1 MKTLFLDVD
10 GTLIDSFPGIRE
22 SFLHGLTT
30 VGWPIPSEAR
40 IAQIPGPPME
50 ETFRTLGMPQ
60 EMVTQ
65 ALSAYLEHHATTG
78 RSNSQPYSG
87 MRELLAHWK
96 QQGFRLCTATSKGED
111 FARQSLSEFDMIGY
125 FDFIGA
131 AQEDGPRR
139 TKSAVISHVLDSVG
153 LNGQES
159 EILMVGDRSHD
170 IEGAAGF
177 GIDTVAVTW
186 GYGTPEEHA
195 VARFIATDPVAL
207 DAVVQDWNSPSPAN
221 RNLYR

>member
-22 SFLHGLTT
+22 SFLHGLAT

-40 IAQIPGPPME
+40 ISLIPGPPME
-50 ETFRTLGMPQ
+50 ETFRTLGMPP
-60 EMVTQ
+60 ETVTR
-65 ALSAYLEHHATTG
+65 ALAAYLEHHAARG
-78 RSNSQPYSG
+78 WSNSQPFSG

-96 QQGFRLCTATSKGED
+96 QQGFRLCTATSKGEG
-111 FARQSLSEFDMIGY
+111 FARQSLSEFGMIGY

-139 TKSAVISHVLDSVG
+139 TKAAVISHVLDSVG
-153 LNGQES
+153 LHNQES
-159 EILMVGDRSHD
+159 EILMIGDRSHD
-170 IEGAAGF
+170 IEGAATF
-177 GIDTVAVTW
+177 GIDTAAVTW

-195 VARFIATDPVAL
+195 VARFIASDPAAL
-207 DAVVQDWNSPSPAN
+207 NAVVQDWSTT
-221 RNLYR
+221 